1 MDPIIDTNRD
11 AHSQPHIG
19 GPDPS
24 GQQGDRFVSFSKLWQ
39 PRIEAALQGA
49 IPAETEAPARLHA
62 AMRHA
67 MFPGGK
73 RLRPM
78 LAMAACVAT
87 GGDPKRAMLPAAALE
102 CLHTYSLVHDDL
114 PCMDDDAL
122 RRGRPT
128 VHVAFD
134 DATAVL
140 AGDALLTM
148 AFEWAADGGAGAVR
162 ALARAAGSA
171 GMVGGQ
177 MADMLAEGGGLGG
190 VPGAT
195 PIDQVAWIHDRKTA
209 ALLTASL
216 EVGAWAGGGSRVPD
230 VLQALRSYGLAV
242 GRAFQIVDDCLDRT
256 GTAEELG
263 KAPGQDQA
271 ADKLTYP
278 AILGVPASIVEA

>member
-1 MDPIIDTNRD
+1 
-11 AHSQPHIG
+11 
-19 GPDPS
+19 
-24 GQQGDRFVSFSKLWQ
+24 
-39 PRIEAALQGA
+39 
-49 IPAETEAPARLHA
+49 
-62 AMRHA
+62 
-67 MFPGGK
+67 
-73 RLRPM
+73 
-78 LAMAACVAT
+78 
-87 GGDPKRAMLPAAALE
+87 
-102 CLHTYSLVHDDL
+102 
-114 PCMDDDAL
+114 
-122 RRGRPT
+122 
-128 VHVAFD
+128 
-134 DATAVL
+134 
-140 AGDALLTM
+140 
-148 AFEWAADGGAGAVR
+148 
-162 ALARAAGSA
+162 
-171 GMVGGQ
+171 MVGGQ

-278 AILGVPASIVEA
+278 AILGVPASIVEAERLAAEAAALAVEITGGDSESPELDAMTGVLQDVAFFAVHRTR